1 MKISIIIPVYNDQ
14 KCIENCINSV
24 LSQSYKNMEILVC
37 DDGSTDKTYEILKY
51 KYSSKISLY
60 KNTTRKGVVY
70 SRNLL
75 LEKATGDLISF
86 LDSDDTII
94 YNRNEIFVNEFQKD
108 KKLILC
114 GSNFNFFFNNILIRK
129 SKLPILY
136 KKINKNKI
144 YNSFLGSSICYRV
157 TSKTK
162 NIRQRKFFNDKCYE
176 DIDFILQLSK
186 YGNIKNVN
194 ESLYNYHYNSLKL
207 EKNLRNYNP
216 YVYAIKDLIVHMFE
230 NKNYNEI
237 NFEIDNEVL
246 FLEKKLIN
254 KYNKNIYKLN
264 YEISLLLR
272 LNLLTK
278 AYRKFLKLL
287 FYYPF
292 NKLTLKS
299 FIKVIVI
306 NKFTINYFFKL

>member
-186 YGNIKNVN
+186 YGNIN
-194 ESLYNYHYNSLKL
+194 
-207 EKNLRNYNP
+207 
-216 YVYAIKDLIVHMFE
+216 
-230 NKNYNEI
+230 
-237 NFEIDNEVL
+237 
-246 FLEKKLIN
+246 
-254 KYNKNIYKLN
+254 
-264 YEISLLLR
+264 
-272 LNLLTK
+272 
-278 AYRKFLKLL
+278 
-287 FYYPF
+287 
-292 NKLTLKS
+292 
-299 FIKVIVI
+299 
-306 NKFTINYFFKL
+306 